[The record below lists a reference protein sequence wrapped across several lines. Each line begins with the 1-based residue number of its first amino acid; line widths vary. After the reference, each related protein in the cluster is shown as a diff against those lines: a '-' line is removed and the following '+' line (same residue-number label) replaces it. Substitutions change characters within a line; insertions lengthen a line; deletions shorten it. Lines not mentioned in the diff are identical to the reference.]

1 MVKKLVQRIFEIRFG
16 MICLTIMNCYSV
28 RAGIHGLPGPRTA
41 RSTDYPVH
49 GSFGLGPHGLGPRH
63 LTSIW
68 WISGMLPSVISGN
81 KIQNSY
87 FRLKLDTFQIF
98 KYWERHP
105 VSFLETKSRAF
116 YLNKFYVDFVS
127 RNDAGWRSQKI
138 LKIKF
143 MSRCSWKYPGFCFQ
157 KWRCVTFPKSK
168 ILILSGFCFQRWRW
182 VTFPGFGFCF
192 QDSRI
197 RVKGTLRCCDFRK
210 KWKIETNFQFR

>member
-1 MVKKLVQRIFEIRFG
+1 MG
-16 MICLTIMNCYSV
+16 
-28 RAGIHGLPGPRTA
+28 
-41 RSTDYPVH
+41 
-49 GSFGLGPHGLGPRH
+49 
-63 LTSIW
+63 TS
-68 WISGMLPSVISGN
+68 PSVIRGN

-87 FRLKLDTFQIF
+87 FRLKLDTFKIF

-210 KWKIETNFQFR
+210 NWKNQKTEKILKIEKLKILNF